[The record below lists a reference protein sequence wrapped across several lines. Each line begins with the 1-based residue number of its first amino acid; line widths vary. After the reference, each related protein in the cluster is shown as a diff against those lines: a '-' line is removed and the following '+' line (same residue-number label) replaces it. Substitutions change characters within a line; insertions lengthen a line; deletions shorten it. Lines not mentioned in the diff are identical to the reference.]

1 VLALPMAKFII
12 RKRVNGEF
20 MFNLKAGN
28 GLTILTS
35 EGYAAMAGCQNGIES
50 VRKHAVDKYRYDKLI
65 SANSKYYF
73 NLKAANGEIIG
84 TSEMYESSSGRDTAI
99 ESVGSNAPVAS
110 VEDHS

>member
-1 VLALPMAKFII
+1 MGKFII
-12 RKRVNGEF
+12 KKRANGGF

-35 EGYAAMAGCQNGIES
+35 EGYGSKAACQNGIES
-50 VRKHAVDKYRYDKLI
+50 VRNNATDASRYDKKI

-84 TSEMYESSSGRDTAI
+84 NSELYESTMGRDVGI
-99 ESVGSNAPVAS
+99 ESVKQNAPIAT